1 MMGVHVRLPCTEWFW
16 GGLCGHLCGCVLLWI
31 CIWSAIHRLARMRI
45 EPTSCRSF
53 SCRNAPI
60 APRRRR
66 GVAVRAPV
74 LPSTETAVKKTWHW
88 YHRTWQIDLILK
100 MMVTVMMK
108 IFVFLFVMAAGP
120 TTKLNS
126 LVWSGAINVVLMR
139 VRYGGC
145 ARANTQR
152 PKCERKWFTV
162 LKHSGESFGTARKV
176 PQESEIQPSEQCK
189 SLN

>member
-1 MMGVHVRLPCTEWFW
+1 MAIKNCSTKMMGVHVRLPCAEWFW

-66 GVAVRAPV
+66 VAVRAPV
-74 LPSTETAVKKTWHW
+74 LPSMETARKKSWHW
-88 YHRTWQIDLILK
+88 YHRAWQVDLILK
-100 MMVTVMMK
+100 MMVMVMMK
-108 IFVFLFVMAAGP
+108 DFLFLLFVMAAGP
-120 TTKLNS
+120 TTIVNT
-126 LVWSGAINVVLMR
+126 LVSSGATIVTLMC

-145 ARANTQR
+145 VVPNAQR
-152 PKCERKWFTV
+152 
-162 LKHSGESFGTARKV
+162 L
-176 PQESEIQPSEQCK
+176 
-189 SLN
+189 